1 MAPAF
6 GRSGKL
12 IMIVEH
18 VEIGYIERRI
28 RDTRGM
34 AAACTSSC
42 GKRAHLELAN
52 LYMLKLQGLRCS
64 FKPAPSIMESV
75 SPLGSRQI
83 GRDLPASRRARAPR
97 SATET
102 FARQTGTLSLV
113 VGNATQ
119 HA

>member
-18 VEIGYIERRI
+18 VEILYIERRI
-28 RDTRGM
+28 RDTLGM

-64 FKPAPSIMESV
+64 FTPAPSSMESV
-75 SPLGSRQI
+75 SPLGSRQV
-83 GRDLPASRRARAPR
+83 GRDLPASRRAKTPR
-97 SATET
+97 SPAQT

-113 VGNATQ
+113 VGNATK

>member
-1 MAPAF
+1 MN
-6 GRSGKL
+6 
-12 IMIVEH
+12 VEH
-18 VEIGYIERRI
+18 VEILYIERRI
-28 RDTRGM
+28 RDTLGM

-64 FKPAPSIMESV
+64 FMPAPSSMESV
-75 SPLGSRQI
+75 SPLGSRQV
-83 GRDLPASRRARAPR
+83 GRDLPASRRAKTPR
-97 SATET
+97 SPAQT

-113 VGNATQ
+113 VGNATK